1 MNGRIGDEIRD
12 IVQNAINTRD
22 FRQLNKDI
30 SDTVNS
36 ALDEVRNAL
45 FNQGNRYKPDMD
57 IHVSTPQDDNTRAN
71 GFTNSGQA
79 DRNYQSNH
87 QNDQYTNQNYRNI
100 YRDYRNA
107 YRNYRNAYRNYR
119 NNGQYDRRNYNQR
132 QDYSYSAKPQTSVK
146 QALAFPVVPVGK
158 VSGILLTVF
167 GSIGFGITGLAMITL
182 CIIGVVTASIAF
194 FGTIALYLLPL
205 FFINLILLFKG
216 SRTRARLRRF
226 RRYIG
231 IFQNNGY
238 YTLKD
243 LSDQLNKS
251 KKSILKDLRKMISIG
266 MFPEGHIDKQ
276 ETCIILNRE
285 CYQKYLELQQNIN
298 LQKAGAQE
306 EAKDAQ
312 SNESQSTADSST
324 SDSLDEEA
332 RAAIES
338 GRSYIRQIK
347 EANDAIPG
355 EAISKKLYYMEEL
368 LNKIFNYVEQHPN
381 QLPQIQKFISYYL
394 PTTLKL
400 VNAYKDFDQE
410 TVQGENITSAK
421 NEIDLT
427 LDTINQA
434 FEKLYDSFFQNAAMD
449 ISTDISVLETLL
461 AEEGLTKKDFK
472 SNHTMGGLNNG

>member
-1 MNGRIGDEIRD
+1 MNGRIGDDIRD

-36 ALDEVRNAL
+36 ALDEVHNAL
-45 FNQGNRYKPDMD
+45 FRPGNRQNRQKPDID
-57 IHVSTPQDDNTRAN
+57 IHVNAPNDNRTRTDD
-71 GFTNSGQA
+71 FTNRNGQA
-79 DRNYQSNH
+79 NH
-87 QNDQYTNQNYRNI
+87 NYRNTYGNFRNDNRDYRHA
-100 YRDYRNA
+100 YRDYRH
-107 YRNYRNAYRNYR
+107 Y
-119 NNGQYDRRNYNQR
+119 NNRR
-132 QDYSYSAKPQTSVK
+132 QDYSYSAKPQTSVSRS
-146 QALAFPVVPVGK
+146 LAFPVVPVGK
-158 VSGILLTVF
+158 VSGVLLTVF
-167 GSIGFGITGLAMITL
+167 GSIGFGISGLAMIIL
-182 CIIGVVTASIAF
+182 CIIGQITASIAY
-194 FGTIALYLLPL
+194 FGAIALYLLPL
-205 FFINLILLFKG
+205 FIINLLLFFRG

-238 YTLKD
+238 YSLKD
-243 LSDQLNKS
+243 LSDHLNKS
-251 KKSILKDLRKMISIG
+251 KKSILKDLRKMITIG

-285 CYQKYLELQQNIN
+285 CYMKYLELQQNIH
-298 LQKAGAQE
+298 LQKASLQE
-306 EAKDAQ
+306 DVNDGQGSEPKGSAA
-312 SNESQSTADSST
+312 SST
-324 SDSLDEEA
+324 TDSLDEET

-355 EAISKKLYYMEEL
+355 EAISKKLYYLEEL
-368 LNKIFNYVEQHPN
+368 LNKIFDYVEQHPN

-400 VNAYKDFDQE
+400 VNAYKEFDQE

-434 FEKLYDSFFQNAAMD
+434 FEKLYDSFFLNAAMD

-461 AEEGLTKKDFK
+461 AEEGLAKKDFK